1 LLALLAIGC
10 GSKPTDPKT
19 LIPADTI
26 IYLETNDLGA
36 TLAAITENQRFQELA
51 KTKPDLSVLKGVQ
64 VSVAVTGFEASQ
76 EEVAEEGAVL
86 SFQSRFVA
94 VAETNAWGWQAKSF
108 VEDKLGELVNEVYGG
123 EIGLEITTRNDGSE
137 YYVWTSQDGRKAYAL
152 QQGSV
157 VFFGND
163 ESAIERCQA
172 VKRGEVESIAKA
184 GKVGEDGRLAFA
196 YVSSEGVG
204 QLANLVGL
212 QLAKTTGEE
221 ADVQSFVARVLP
233 EILRN
238 SVKEVRWSAVRS
250 EGGVEDRFEISLE
263 NEAARVFSETLSPA
277 RSESSELAKF
287 VPASALSATRYLLK
301 DPQIAWRGL
310 VLTAQKKTD
319 AASGALIAA
328 FSGSIFESYGI
339 EEPESFLSSIGSQIV
354 TVRLTQDSDDV
365 AVITTF
371 KNLGGVRQGIA
382 KEINFGGEP
391 EKKFDADVW
400 KSEDGELSAAFI
412 GETVVVGNSE
422 TVLKCL
428 EARQGNMMMD
438 TRGFSTSDAVAT
450 TIGNEEASGRVVEAF
465 SERRDDKSVM
475 MTYQI
480 ETRFNINGIERRT
493 RSDFGLIGAIIERL
507 MPD

>member
-1 LLALLAIGC
+1 
-10 GSKPTDPKT
+10 
-19 LIPADTI
+19 
-26 IYLETNDLGA
+26 
-36 TLAAITENQRFQELA
+36 
-51 KTKPDLSVLKGVQ
+51 
-64 VSVAVTGFEASQ
+64 
-76 EEVAEEGAVL
+76 
-86 SFQSRFVA
+86 
-94 VAETNAWGWQAKSF
+94 
-108 VEDKLGELVNEVYGG
+108 
-123 EIGLEITTRNDGSE
+123 
-137 YYVWTSQDGRKAYAL
+137 
-152 QQGSV
+152 
-157 VFFGND
+157 
-163 ESAIERCQA
+163 
-172 VKRGEVESIAKA
+172 
-184 GKVGEDGRLAFA
+184 
-196 YVSSEGVG
+196 
-204 QLANLVGL
+204 
-212 QLAKTTGEE
+212 
-221 ADVQSFVARVLP
+221 
-233 EILRN
+233 
-238 SVKEVRWSAVRS
+238 
-250 EGGVEDRFEISLE
+250 
-263 NEAARVFSETLSPA
+263 
-277 RSESSELAKF
+277 
-287 VPASALSATRYLLK
+287 LK

-328 FSGSIFESYGI
+328 FSGSVFESYGI
-339 EEPESFLSSIGSQIV
+339 EEPETFLGAIGPQIV

-371 KNLGGVRQGIA
+371 KNLGGVKQGIA
-382 KEINFGGEP
+382 KEINFSNAA

-465 SERRDDKSVM
+465 GERRDDKAVM